1 MYNYSVKVE
10 LYKITAFYGKFER
23 GVVMTLKKSGCFLRK
38 TVAVLAAAVTAAVSA
53 SALKVSVSAAAYNGK
68 GTKNSPYLVETF
80 EQLQGI
86 SSKLS
91 AHYKLNNTIDC
102 SGQTLKPI
110 GNLSAPFTGSFVCDA
125 DSDGTPKYA
134 IKNLKVQTAYGN
146 YVKDKSGWESALF
159 GCTSGATLTNIA
171 VIDANITSEVV
182 GLNQMNA
189 DWSRNPGQ
197 DEQATAVLI
206 GIAKKTAVKGCMS
219 SGTVN
224 SKSNHC
230 GGLIGRATG
239 STISDSYSTA
249 TVTSTGLWCHGG
261 LIGSTENG
269 KISNCFASGD
279 VKSLASGVAGLL
291 GSVSKD
297 DITNCY
303 STGTVGNG
311 ATPPEY
317 GSLYGYG
324 SSRPSPSSVK
334 NSYSISKVAGLAS
347 APASASNSDNCY
359 ILNTAGCAQK
369 GFSPASQAEINSKF
383 ASVDGWTVSGN
394 TPTLKSVA
402 VILNTSK
409 YVPQAVTN
417 PPANNN
423 TANSVSD
430 TQTDD
435 TDADTADTSGSNSS
449 MTAEEFAKEIDSLME
464 KLVTDNKLSE
474 KQAFK
479 VLELKKELEN
489 MSAEETAKVET
500 SAKKSL
506 NTLYEAA
513 ANKLIVVMTG
523 ELEKLP
529 DPKKV
534 DASNAA
540 SVIETYKKYE
550 KLTDEIKES
559 LSEEGVAKLKKCY
572 EAAKKYDGVS
582 VINQEKSLG
591 AAEWVLIARLALLNL
606 AALAAV
612 VYMIILNVKV
622 AKKSGALKSENKEK
636 T

>member
-10 LYKITAFYGKFER
+10 LYENTAFYGKFER

-38 TVAVLAAAVTAAVSA
+38 TVAVLIAAVTAAVSA
-53 SALKVSVSAAAYNGK
+53 SVLKVSVSAAAYNGK

-134 IKNLKVQTAYGN
+134 IKNLKVQTAYSN

-206 GIAKKTAVKGCMS
+206 GIAKKTTVKGCMS

-239 STISDSYSTA
+239 CTISDSYSMA

-279 VKSLASGVAGLL
+279 VKSMASSVAGLL

-297 DITNCY
+297 DIANCY

-334 NSYSISKVAGLAS
+334 NSYSISKIAGLAS

-383 ASVDGWTVSGN
+383 ASLDGWTVSGN
-394 TPTLKSVA
+394 IPTLKSVA
-402 VILNTSK
+402 VISNTSK

-417 PPANNN
+417 TPANDN
-423 TANSVSD
+423 AADSASD
-430 TQTDD
+430 AQTDD
-435 TDADTADTSGSNSS
+435 TGDTADTSDTSSS
-449 MTAEEFAKEIDSLME
+449 MTAEELAKEVDSLME

-474 KQAFK
+474 KQAFR

-489 MSAEETAKVET
+489 MSAEEAAKVET
-500 SAKKSL
+500 STKKSL
-506 NTLYEAA
+506 DTLYEAA
-513 ANKLIVVMTG
+513 ANKLIVVMTE

-591 AAEWVLIARLALLNL
+591 AAEWVLIALLALLNL